1 MLRGYHEILLF
12 ILGRNLIGFALA
24 VQRFLQRMPGKHRAL
39 DAGGDMGNALQGGH
53 ILQIV
58 QLLGRDLALD
68 HLEIQ
73 ADEAVRILHGAALH
87 KVNHQ

>member
-1 MLRGYHEILLF
+1 
-12 ILGRNLIGFALA
+12 
-24 VQRFLQRMPGKHRAL
+24 
-39 DAGGDMGNALQGGH
+39 MGNALQGGH

-58 QLLGRDLALD
+58 QFLGRDLALD

>member
-1 MLRGYHEILLF
+1 
-12 ILGRNLIGFALA
+12 
-24 VQRFLQRMPGKHRAL
+24 
-39 DAGGDMGNALQGGH
+39 MGNALQGGH

-73 ADEAVRILHGAALH
+73 ADETVRILHGAALH